1 MTPAQ
6 IALAC
11 AALREKAEMLSLEI
25 ERFANEGNIL
35 ECDIRHG
42 MIGTLEHAQA
52 ILLGEY

>member
-35 ECDIRHG
+35 ECDIRHSK
-42 MIGTLEHAQA
+42 IGTLECAQA
-52 ILLGEY
+52 ILLGED